1 MELYLDSANLQEV
14 NEAFELGFLAGLTTT
29 PTFMQ
34 RQGVTDLDGTIVELS
49 QKVPVLQIEALG
61 RDADTIVSEAKR
73 QEALGL
79 ARDKTVYKIPMSL
92 EGAKACKMLTD
103 EGFQVNL
110 HLVYTVQQAYLAM
123 TAGATYVCPLVGRLQ
138 DQGVNALDLVAQIV
152 DIKHQYGFDTKVMF
166 SSVRHLEHV
175 RNAISLGVDTITVPW
190 KILKSLSDN
199 HLTSLG
205 TEQFYTDHHRVN
217 TSVKEVMRE
226 SQAVVNATD
235 NLGHVLLAMSQSGL
249 GAAVV
254 ADASGQAAGM
264 FTDGDLRRHTQSG
277 DNLALDAELGS
288 IHEMR
293 PPLTIEAHEKIDVAL
308 AIMKEREVDQ
318 LVVTESGRVIG
329 LVDIQDL
336 LG

>member
-14 NEAFELGFLAGLTTT
+14 HEAFELGFLAGLTTT

-49 QKVPVLQIEALG
+49 HKVPVLQIEALG
-61 RDADTIVSEAKR
+61 RDADTIVAEAKR

-79 ARDKTVYKIPMSL
+79 SREKTVYKIPMSL
-92 EGAKACKMLTD
+92 EGAKACKILTD
-103 EGFQVNL
+103 QGFQVNL

-152 DIKHQYGFDTKVMF
+152 DMKHQYGFDTKVMF

-190 KILKSLSDN
+190 KILKALSDN

-217 TSVKEVMRE
+217 TAVKEVMRAE
-226 SQAVVNATD
+226 QAIVKASD
-235 NLGHVLLAMSQSGL
+235 SLGDVLVAMSQSGL

-254 ADASGQAAGM
+254 ADDAGQAAGM
-264 FTDGDLRRHTQSG
+264 FTDGDLRRHAQSG
-277 DNLALDAELGS
+277 DDLALEAELATV
-288 IHEMR
+288 HDMR
-293 PPLTIEAHEKIDVAL
+293 PPLCIDAHAKIDI
-308 AIMKEREVDQ
+308 AIDMMKTREVDQ
-318 LVVTESGRVIG
+318 LVVTENDQVLG
-329 LVDIQDL
+329 LIDIQDL